1 MLSRLLDVTTDFN
14 ANNGVKL
21 QLDEWEIATFQF
33 VGPSGTINITGTN
46 DANAITGVTD
56 GSAVSSINYTAI
68 PATNLATGSSVT
80 SVSTAGLYK
89 ITVPCKFIQFGG
101 ASAAATKVLVF
112 LNTPNR

>member
-1 MLSRLLDVTTDFN
+1 MLSNLLDVTTDFN

-21 QLDEWEIATFQF
+21 QLSEWDTITFQF
-33 VGPSGTINITGTN
+33 VGPSGTINITGSN

-56 GSAVSSINYTAI
+56 GSALSSINYTAI
-68 PATNLATGSSVT
+68 QAINLATGTAVT

-89 ITVPCKFIQFGG
+89 ITNACKFIQFGG
-101 ASAAATKVLVF
+101 ASAAATKVLIF